1 MPYNFGFADAVHG
14 SLVEERR
21 MELISNNLA
30 NVSTPGYKADRLLFN
45 DIMGRRVYTDLS
57 QGSLE
62 QTGNKLDVA
71 ITGDGFFQVDT
82 DNGMRLTRNGSFRMR
97 ADGTVVT
104 GSGHTVLGEGG
115 APLVLNPQGQP
126 VHITEEG
133 VVFQGA
139 ELVGAISVVEAADPN
154 ALEKE
159 GLGLFAARGG
169 GAPATGRADDYA
181 LAQGHLEMANS
192 QVVREMVGMID
203 TFRGFESYQKAIHI
217 MQQIDTKA
225 ATQVGRVA

>member
-57 QGSLE
+57 QGPLE
-62 QTGNKLDVA
+62 QTGNQLDLA
-71 ITGDGFFQVDT
+71 ITGEGFFQVET
-82 DNGMRLTRNGSFRMR
+82 DQGQRLTRNGAFQMR
-97 ADGTVVT
+97 ADGTLVT

-126 VHITEEG
+126 VHITDEG
-133 VVFQGA
+133 AVFQGA
-139 ELVGAISVVEAADPN
+139 ELVGNISVVEAADPN

-159 GLGLFAARGG
+159 GRGLFAARGG
-169 GAPATGRADDYA
+169 GVPATGPADGFT
-181 LAQGHLEMANS
+181 LVQGHLEMSNS

-225 ATQVGRVA
+225 AAQLGRVA